1 MWLAIKWSHLYE
13 VGIKGGS
20 ILSYPVWSC
29 LILSHPVLSC
39 KRKAMDWENANCRA
53 RRAPGNY
60 GGLGRPWAE
69 FRGPTKPRT
78 SESTKPFIDST
89 GARCAGNG
97 VLIEIRK
104 KLKTYRDT
112 SRPALRPID
121 ETNLLDR
128 EENKEEEGGDGGHN
142 ALLAA
147 LSAICNDQER
157 AGRTWKC
164 DHLNKPPESWSW
176 SASSEIT
183 DDSRAGA
190 NSSIRGVHH
199 GLHRTHVLYNEWLC
213 RGEGSIR
220 LLQADLSEKQL
231 KRPILRNRSK
241 VSSDV
246 KKALYIVQLICQSR
260 GSCVHNFNF
269 LYCAFVYLGAQ
280 F

>member
-1 MWLAIKWSHLYE
+1 
-13 VGIKGGS
+13 
-20 ILSYPVWSC
+20 
-29 LILSHPVLSC
+29 
-39 KRKAMDWENANCRA
+39 MDWQNANCRA

-89 GARCAGNG
+89 GTRCAGNG

-104 KLKTYRDT
+104 KRKTYRGNGPNIDT

-128 EENKEEEGGDGGHN
+128 EENKEEEGGDGGHD
-142 ALLAA
+142 ALLA

-157 AGRTWKC
+157 AARESATTKTNRQSRDHEVRRRRSRTTVE
-164 DHLNKPPESWSW
+164 L
-176 SASSEIT
+176 
-183 DDSRAGA
+183 GQ
-190 NSSIRGVHH
+190 IRQIEEYIMNFIEHM
-199 GLHRTHVLYNEWLC
+199 YNEWIC

-231 KRPILRNRSK
+231 QCPILRNRSK

-260 GSCVHNFNF
+260 GSFWHNFNF